1 LFFFARPFLLPPPLW
16 QDAPRPQRRW
26 TRDQGLMPRR
36 EGTTGGAVDGWRL
49 FLLWLAG
56 ADLRLTVLSVPPV
69 LPLIHRDLGLDEKG
83 VAALSGLPVLIFA
96 LIAVPGSLLIARLG
110 ARRAIIVGLLITALA
125 TALRGVG
132 PSVPMLFAMTFV
144 MGAGIAIMQPALPA
158 LVSVWFSGRAARA
171 TAVYAN
177 GLLVGETLGA
187 ALTLPVIMPLVG
199 GSWQWSLAVWGAP
212 VLITA
217 VLLLMARPPAA
228 GTGSIGR
235 ARWRPDWR
243 DPRTWQLGLVQ
254 GGGGALYFACNAF
267 LPDYLH
273 AVGRP
278 ELINACLTAL
288 NSAQLPAS
296 FVILLF
302 APRLAGRKEPMM
314 AVAAISFLCLTGFL
328 VPMPMVMI
336 ASAAII
342 GFAAAF
348 ILILTLALPPLLAP
362 ADDVHRLSAG
372 MMTISYA
379 LAFVVPLLGGAVW
392 DATAITATAFL
403 PGAVGALLVLALVAM
418 LPPVDQRR

>member
-1 LFFFARPFLLPPPLW
+1 MA
-16 QDAPRPQRRW
+16 
-26 TRDQGLMPRR
+26 TGK
-36 EGTTGGAVDGWRL
+36 GTAGGAVDGWRL
-49 FLLWLAG
+49 FLLWLVG

-83 VAALSGLPVLIFA
+83 VAALTGLPVLVFA

-110 ARRAIIVGLLITALA
+110 ARRAIIVGLVTAALA

-132 PSVPMLFAMTFV
+132 PSASMLFAMTFL
-144 MGAGIAIMQPALPA
+144 MGTGIAIMQPALPA
-158 LVSVWFSGRAARA
+158 LVSAWFSGRAALA

-187 ALTLPVIMPLVG
+187 GLTLPLVLPLVG
-199 GSWQWSLAVWGAP
+199 GSWEWSLAAWGAP
-212 VLITA
+212 VLLTA
-217 VLLLMARPPAA
+217 LLMLPARPPAA
-228 GTGSIGR
+228 AGAGAIGR
-235 ARWRPDWR
+235 VRWWPDWR

-254 GGGGALYFACNAF
+254 GGGSALYFACNAF
-267 LPDYLH
+267 IPDYLH

-288 NSAQLPAS
+288 NSGQLPAS

-302 APRLAGRKEPMM
+302 APRLAGRKQPMM
-314 AVAAISFLCLTGFL
+314 AVAAVSFLCLAGLL
-328 VPMPMVMI
+328 VPEPAVMV
-336 ASAAII
+336 ASAAVI

-392 DATAITATAFL
+392 DATAVTATAFL
-403 PGAVGALLVLALVAM
+403 PGAIGALLVLTLVAM
-418 LPPVDQRR
+418 LPPVEGRR

>member
-1 LFFFARPFLLPPPLW
+1 MA
-16 QDAPRPQRRW
+16 
-26 TRDQGLMPRR
+26 TGK
-36 EGTTGGAVDGWRL
+36 GTAGGAVDGWRL
-49 FLLWLAG
+49 FLLWLVG

-83 VAALSGLPVLIFA
+83 VAALTGLPVLVFA

-110 ARRAIIVGLLITALA
+110 ARRAIIVGLVTAALA

-132 PSVPMLFAMTFV
+132 PSASMLFAMTFL
-144 MGAGIAIMQPALPA
+144 MGTGIAIMQPALPA
-158 LVSVWFSGRAARA
+158 LVSAWFSGRAALA

-187 ALTLPVIMPLVG
+187 GLTLPLVLPLVG
-199 GSWQWSLAVWGAP
+199 GSWEWSLAAWGAP
-212 VLITA
+212 VLLTA
-217 VLLLMARPPAA
+217 LLMLPARPPAA
-228 GTGSIGR
+228 AGAGAIGR
-235 ARWRPDWR
+235 VRWWPDWR

-254 GGGGALYFACNAF
+254 GGGSALYFACNAF
-267 LPDYLH
+267 IPDYLH

-288 NSAQLPAS
+288 NSGQLPAS

-302 APRLAGRKEPMM
+302 APRLAGRKQPMM
-314 AVAAISFLCLTGFL
+314 AVAAVSFLCLAGLL
-328 VPMPMVMI
+328 VPEPAVMV

-392 DATAITATAFL
+392 DATAVTATAFL
-403 PGAVGALLVLALVAM
+403 PGAIGALLVLTLVAM
-418 LPPVDQRR
+418 LPPVEGRR

>member
-1 LFFFARPFLLPPPLW
+1 MA
-16 QDAPRPQRRW
+16 
-26 TRDQGLMPRR
+26 TGK
-36 EGTTGGAVDGWRL
+36 GTAGGAVDGWRL
-49 FLLWLAG
+49 FLLWLVG

-83 VAALSGLPVLIFA
+83 VAALTGLPVLVFA

-110 ARRAIIVGLLITALA
+110 ARRAIIVGLVTAALA

-132 PSVPMLFAMTFV
+132 PSASMLFAMTFL
-144 MGAGIAIMQPALPA
+144 MGTGIAIMQPALPA
-158 LVSVWFSGRAARA
+158 LVSAWFSGRAALA

-187 ALTLPVIMPLVG
+187 GLTLPLVLPLVG
-199 GSWQWSLAVWGAP
+199 GSWEWSLAAWGAP
-212 VLITA
+212 VLLTA
-217 VLLLMARPPAA
+217 LLMLPARPPAA
-228 GTGSIGR
+228 AGAGAIGR
-235 ARWRPDWR
+235 VRWWPDWR

-254 GGGGALYFACNAF
+254 GGGSALYFACNAF
-267 LPDYLH
+267 IPDYLH

-288 NSAQLPAS
+288 NSGQLPAS

-302 APRLAGRKEPMM
+302 APRLAGRKQPMM
-314 AVAAISFLCLTGFL
+314 AVAAVSFLCLAGLL
-328 VPMPMVMI
+328 VPEPAVMV
-336 ASAAII
+336 ASAAVI

-362 ADDVHRLSAG
+362 AGDVHRLSAG
-372 MMTISYA
+372 MMTISYSF
-379 LAFVVPLLGGAVW
+379 AFIVPLLGGAVW

-403 PGAVGALLVLALVAM
+403 PGAVGALLVLVLTAT
-418 LPPVDQRR
+418 LPPVEKRR

>member
-1 LFFFARPFLLPPPLW
+1 MA
-16 QDAPRPQRRW
+16 
-26 TRDQGLMPRR
+26 TGK
-36 EGTTGGAVDGWRL
+36 GTAGGAVDGWRL
-49 FLLWLAG
+49 FLLWLVG

-83 VAALSGLPVLIFA
+83 VAALTGLPVLVFA

-110 ARRAIIVGLLITALA
+110 ARRAIIVGLVTAALA

-132 PSVPMLFAMTFV
+132 PSASMLFAMTFL
-144 MGAGIAIMQPALPA
+144 MGTGIAIMQPALPA
-158 LVSVWFSGRAARA
+158 LVSAWFSGRAALA

-187 ALTLPVIMPLVG
+187 GLTLPLILPLVG
-199 GSWQWSLAVWGAP
+199 GSWEWSLAAWGAP
-212 VLITA
+212 VLLTA
-217 VLLLMARPPAA
+217 LLMLPARPPAA
-228 GTGSIGR
+228 AGAGAIGR
-235 ARWRPDWR
+235 VRWWPDWR

-254 GGGGALYFACNAF
+254 GGGSALYFACNAF
-267 LPDYLH
+267 IPDYLH

-288 NSAQLPAS
+288 NSGQLPAS

-302 APRLAGRKEPMM
+302 APRLAGRKQPMM
-314 AVAAISFLCLTGFL
+314 AVAAVSFLCLAGLL
-328 VPMPMVMI
+328 VPEPAVMV
-336 ASAAII
+336 ASAAVI

-392 DATAITATAFL
+392 DATAVTATAFL
-403 PGAVGALLVLALVAM
+403 PGAIGALLVLTLVAM
-418 LPPVDQRR
+418 LPPVEGRR

>member
-1 LFFFARPFLLPPPLW
+1 M
-16 QDAPRPQRRW
+16 
-26 TRDQGLMPRR
+26 TTGK
-36 EGTTGGAVDGWRL
+36 GTAGGAVDGWRL
-49 FLLWLAG
+49 FLLWLVG

-83 VAALSGLPVLIFA
+83 VAALTGLPVLVFA

-110 ARRAIIVGLLITALA
+110 ARRAIIVGLVTAALA

-132 PSVPMLFAMTFV
+132 PSASMLFAMTFL
-144 MGAGIAIMQPALPA
+144 MGTGIAIMQPALPA
-158 LVSVWFSGRAARA
+158 LVSAWFSGRAALA

-187 ALTLPVIMPLVG
+187 GLTLPLVLPLVG
-199 GSWQWSLAVWGAP
+199 GSWEWSLAAWGAP
-212 VLITA
+212 VLLTA
-217 VLLLMARPPAA
+217 LLMLPARPPAA
-228 GTGSIGR
+228 AGAGAIGR
-235 ARWRPDWR
+235 VRWWPDWR

-254 GGGGALYFACNAF
+254 GGGSALYFACNAF
-267 LPDYLH
+267 IPDYLH

-288 NSAQLPAS
+288 NSGQLPAS

-302 APRLAGRKEPMM
+302 APRLAGRKQPMM
-314 AVAAISFLCLTGFL
+314 AVAAVSFLCLAGLL
-328 VPMPMVMI
+328 VPEPAVMV

-392 DATAITATAFL
+392 DATAVTATAFL
-403 PGAVGALLVLALVAM
+403 PGAIGALLVLTLVAM
-418 LPPVDQRR
+418 LPPVEGRR

>member
-1 LFFFARPFLLPPPLW
+1 MA
-16 QDAPRPQRRW
+16 
-26 TRDQGLMPRR
+26 TGK
-36 EGTTGGAVDGWRL
+36 GTAGGTVDGWRL
-49 FLLWLAG
+49 FLLWLVG

-83 VAALSGLPVLIFA
+83 VAALTGLPVLVFA

-110 ARRAIIVGLLITALA
+110 ARRAIIVGLVTAALA

-132 PSVPMLFAMTFV
+132 PSASMLFAMTFL
-144 MGAGIAIMQPALPA
+144 MGTGIAIMQPALPA
-158 LVSVWFSGRAARA
+158 LVSAWFSGRAALA

-187 ALTLPVIMPLVG
+187 GLTLPLILPLVG
-199 GSWQWSLAVWGAP
+199 GSWEWSLAAWGAP
-212 VLITA
+212 VLLTA
-217 VLLLMARPPAA
+217 LLMLPARPPAA
-228 GTGSIGR
+228 AGAGAIGR
-235 ARWRPDWR
+235 VRWWPDWR

-254 GGGGALYFACNAF
+254 GGGSALYFACNAF
-267 LPDYLH
+267 IPDYLH

-288 NSAQLPAS
+288 NSGQLPAS

-302 APRLAGRKEPMM
+302 APRLAGRKQPMM
-314 AVAAISFLCLTGFL
+314 AVAAVSFLCLAGLL
-328 VPMPMVMI
+328 VPQPAVMV
-336 ASAAII
+336 ASAAVI

-392 DATAITATAFL
+392 DATAVTATAFL
-403 PGAVGALLVLALVAM
+403 PGAIGALLVLTLVAM
-418 LPPVDQRR
+418 LPPVEGRR